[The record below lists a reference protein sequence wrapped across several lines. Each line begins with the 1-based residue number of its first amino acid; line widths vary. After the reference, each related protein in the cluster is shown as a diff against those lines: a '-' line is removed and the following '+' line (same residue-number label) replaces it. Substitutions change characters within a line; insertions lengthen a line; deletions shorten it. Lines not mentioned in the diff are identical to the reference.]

1 MTDEEMI
8 VQYRTGNQDVLND
21 IIKSFQKTLSN
32 LCFRYRKY
40 AEKYNLESS
49 DLMQEGW
56 IAFLASIDK
65 YEIRES
71 QEESSS
77 FKTFAY
83 NACEYAIQNA
93 IKKSKPYGY
102 KTTKDKLYINSLYQ
116 NAYGT
121 EEDDDDSTLEDICSS
136 DMFASADDVVEKVF
150 CEYQHSVLD
159 DAISNLPEKQA
170 EIIQSKYWHGLTQK
184 QISEQQACSESCIGE
199 YERKALSKLRKMKKI
214 QLLHDEVFGY
224 DSCHAYN
231 MSLLRALNNQTSTT
245 EYLALKRLE
254 YEEEQNKTNSQLKEI
269 YQFIERADDEG

>member
-56 IAFLASIDK
+56 IAFLASIDR
-65 YEIRES
+65 YEIKES

-93 IKKSKPYGY
+93 IKKAKPYGY

-116 NAYGT
+116 QVYGT
-121 EEDDDDSTLEDICSS
+121 EEDDDSTFEDICSS
-136 DMFASADDVVEKVF
+136 NTFVSSDDVVEKEY
-150 CEYQHSVLD
+150 CEYQHSVLE

-170 EIIQSKYWHGLTQK
+170 EIIQSRYWDGLTQK
-184 QISEQQACSESCIGE
+184 QIAEQKSCTESCIGE
-199 YERKALSKLRKMKKI
+199 YEKKALSKLRKMKKI

-254 YEEEQNKTNSQLKEI
+254 YEEEQNKTNSQLKET